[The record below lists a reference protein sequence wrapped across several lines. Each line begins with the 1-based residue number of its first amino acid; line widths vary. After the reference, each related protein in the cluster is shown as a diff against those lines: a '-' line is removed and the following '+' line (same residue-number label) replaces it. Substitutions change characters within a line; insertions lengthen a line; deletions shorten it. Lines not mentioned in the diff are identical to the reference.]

1 MLKANISINLTK
13 VKDNAS
19 YISTSK
25 KGEKWANLEINV
37 KDSVD
42 NYGQNITVKFSKP
55 KDVQDA
61 EPVWLGNG
69 STYYTDG
76 VAPQTSKQLKEG
88 GATAQPKVDSPF
100 PTTDQKNEVADDLPF

>member
-37 KDSVD
+37 KDMVD
-42 NYGQNITVKFSKP
+42 NYGQNI
-55 KDVQDA
+55 
-61 EPVWLGNG
+61 
-69 STYYTDG
+69 
-76 VAPQTSKQLKEG
+76 KEG
-88 GATAQPKVDSPF
+88 GATTQPKAATPF
-100 PTTDQKNEVADDLPF
+100 PTTDTLNDVADDLPF